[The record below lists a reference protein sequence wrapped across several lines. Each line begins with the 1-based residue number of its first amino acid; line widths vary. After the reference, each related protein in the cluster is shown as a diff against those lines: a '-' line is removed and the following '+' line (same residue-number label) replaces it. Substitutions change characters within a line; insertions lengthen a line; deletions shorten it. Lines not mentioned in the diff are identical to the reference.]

1 MEREMVL
8 TFKATEELDRMIETT
23 AQRQECS
30 KAAIIRQALNEY
42 FERRTPAAM
51 REPPSPEV
59 QHDA

>member
-8 TFKATEELDRMIETT
+8 TFKATEELDRMIEMT

-42 FERRTPAAM
+42 FSRRTPSAQV
-51 REPPSPEV
+51 PPVPEAV
-59 QHDA
+59 TQ